1 MVFLDLV
8 RQRYSVRE
16 FCGRPVEE
24 EKLALVLEAGRL
36 APTAKNFQ
44 PQHILVLRGE
54 QTALAAK
61 ASPCTY
67 GAPVVLVVC
76 YDRDNV
82 TQIALNQVNFGYV
95 DTACVIT
102 HMMLQATELGLGT
115 CWVGRFDEQ
124 ALKDTFSLPE
134 RYVPAALLPIGYPAE
149 TSQPSE
155 RHDLRKPLGE
165 IVEFWCESKA
175 KSK

>member
-1 MVFLDLV
+1 MAFLDLA

-16 FCGRPVEE
+16 FSGRPVEA

-36 APTAKNFQ
+36 APTAKNLQ
-44 PQHILVLRGE
+44 PQHILALQGE
-54 QTALAAK
+54 QTALAAE

-76 YDRDNV
+76 YDREIAA
-82 TQIALNQVNFGYV
+82 QIPLNQVNFGYV
-95 DTACVIT
+95 DAACIIT

-115 CWVGRFDEQ
+115 CWVGMFNERV
-124 ALKDTFSLPE
+124 LKDALALPE

-149 TSQPSE
+149 TAAPSE
-155 RHDLRKPLGE
+155 RHDLRKPVNE
-165 IVEFWCESKA
+165 TVEFWCESKT
-175 KSK
+175 KSE